1 MEVQI
6 RKIAWG
12 APKNIVAY
20 HTTKIGGYSEGIFK
34 SSNMSL
40 DVGDNPK
47 NVKKNRDSLVKQLSL
62 QQKPVFMKQIHSASI
77 RVAKSSSDN
86 LVCDSCYT
94 SVKGLPLAVLS
105 ADCLPILV
113 ASEDG
118 KKIGVIHA
126 GWRGLCNGIVQ
137 KFIKR
142 FSVDAKDMIVWIGPS
157 INPEN
162 YIIRE
167 DVFSKLSKIST
178 KFFSR
183 TKDVGAWHL
192 DLKYV
197 AKIILK
203 QEGVKKVFLENL
215 CTYENSDLYYSF
227 RRDNQTGRIA
237 SVIWIEP
244 DEDDNQ
250 N

>member
-1 MEVQI
+1 
-6 RKIAWG
+6 
-12 APKNIVAY
+12 
-20 HTTKIGGYSEGIFK
+20 
-34 SSNMSL
+34 
-40 DVGDNPK
+40 
-47 NVKKNRDSLVKQLSL
+47 
-62 QQKPVFMKQIHSASI
+62 
-77 RVAKSSSDN
+77 
-86 LVCDSCYT
+86 
-94 SVKGLPLAVLS
+94 LP
-105 ADCLPILV
+105 
-113 ASEDG
+113 
-118 KKIGVIHA
+118 
-126 GWRGLCNGIVQ
+126 
-137 KFIKR
+137 
-142 FSVDAKDMIVWIGPS
+142 
-157 INPEN
+157 
-162 YIIRE
+162 
-167 DVFSKLSKIST
+167 